1 MSFTP
6 PPSNSF
12 DAPPLPELP
21 SLPKTF
27 GSSWPCSKCG
37 NKNPPTVSRCQCGY
51 LMLELVPA
59 PNPPAAVLPKPENF
73 VPVANSNVWTCPN
86 PGCKYEYNM
95 KEHGVCQ
102 KCGNPKPQVQTQTAP
117 AVVNDL
123 VWTCVNPGC
132 KYEYNMKEHG
142 VCQKCGNTKP
152 QAQVQAPNPL
162 YASQGSVQGYQYQP
176 QNSGF
181 GESAGQMGQN
191 PAQTTYPAA
200 YAPTGPAAN
209 FSSAQTYPSQPPN
222 ASYNAPAN
230 QAYQTPQMQSG
241 TVHPSAQRMSQTHQS
256 SPQSQVFMH
265 TAPVPSQPVYEA
277 PRAPPESQLV
287 DVTGQVTLSREG
299 WKCENCQ
306 SIRPIYYNYCE
317 NCKQL
322 SSIGQVLMQH
332 YQALFGDRQ

>member
-102 KCGNPKPQVQTQTAP
+102 KCGNP
-117 AVVNDL
+117 
-123 VWTCVNPGC
+123 
-132 KYEYNMKEHG
+132 
-142 VCQKCGNTKP
+142 KP